1 MAEGERTRPI
11 SALCDRVR
19 PEEDGLTHMIVMLK
33 VLPWSFLVRMG
44 TEDRVVASETP
55 EEWMS
60 LLLLLLHCYQRQ
72 TQSNVAYS
80 ANKRAQFSISDPEL
94 TLKSLHLLIS
104 QSLVM
109 QCK

>member
-19 PEEDGLTHMIVMLK
+19 PVEDGFTHMIVMLK
-33 VLPWSFLVRMG
+33 ALPWSFLVRMG

-60 LLLLLLHCYQRQ
+60 LLLLLLHCYQ
-72 TQSNVAYS
+72 
-80 ANKRAQFSISDPEL
+80 
-94 TLKSLHLLIS
+94 
-104 QSLVM
+104 
-109 QCK
+109 

>member
-55 EEWMS
+55 EESMS

-72 TQSNVAYS
+72 TQ
-80 ANKRAQFSISDPEL
+80 
-94 TLKSLHLLIS
+94 
-104 QSLVM
+104 
-109 QCK
+109 